1 MLANLKKELITKFDT
16 KIMIHLVYDALNE
29 LMSTTQILR
38 YMKEKKQKR
47 VQLQQ
52 DGKSFLVPQFERE
65 QIAPLWETSWTTKR
79 EYWETDKWLTNDWY
93 VVLTILARRA

>member
-1 MLANLKKELITKFDT
+1 
-16 KIMIHLVYDALNE
+16 MIHLVYDALNE

-65 QIAPLWETSWTTKR
+65 QIAPL
-79 EYWETDKWLTNDWY
+79 
-93 VVLTILARRA
+93 